1 MRKAEILVSA
11 FFYNEGERMGKRE
24 HVWLGVSAVVVN
36 SHGDW
41 LVVKKQYG
49 GLKDHWS
56 MCAGFVDNGETAD
69 QAIVRELAEETG
81 IIGEVEGVIGVR
93 TGVIKERISD
103 NMIIFLVR
111 PIKEDIS
118 VSLPNEEIK
127 EVKWEKPEILL
138 QDDSCSPMIHHL
150 IQSLPSPLRLNSTKS
165 PGAQFNYTS
174 YHLFF

>member
-1 MRKAEILVSA
+1 
-11 FFYNEGERMGKRE
+11 MGKRD

-36 SHGDW
+36 AQGEW

-93 TGVIKERISD
+93 TGVIKDSISD

-111 PIKEDIS
+111 PIQDTITAL
-118 VSLPNEEIK
+118 LPNDEIK
-127 EVKWEKPEILL
+127 EVKWEKPEVLL
-138 QDDSCSPMIHHL
+138 QDDTCSPMIHHL
-150 IQSLPSPLRLNSTKS
+150 INERPSLLPLKSTKS
-165 PGAQFNYTS
+165 PGQQFNYTS